1 MDMIMAL
8 THAKGDECM
17 KHKLITSLLI
27 AILYVSYT
35 MPVSYAQLN
44 DKEQPSAND
53 HKIAIVIDDLG
64 NDMEGTEAILAINAP
79 LTVAVMPFLQ
89 SSQRDAEL
97 AHAAGHEVIVHLPME
112 PNRGLKRWLGPGAIT
127 SDLTDEQVRERVEAA
142 IAQVPYATGINNHM
156 GSKITANERIMRIIL
171 QVCKEHNLFY
181 LDSKTTDKSVVP
193 KLAKELG
200 VPYVE
205 NALFLDD
212 QYTATHVHKQMQKVY
227 QLIKFN
233 ETTIII
239 GHVGMPGK
247 YTSAELARHIP
258 KLMQQCQLVYL
269 SELVR
274 ASLIDPE
281 VM

>member
-1 MDMIMAL
+1 MAM
-8 THAKGDECM
+8 TDDKGDECM

-27 AILYVSYT
+27 AILIGCYN
-35 MPVSYAQLN
+35 MPVSYAQAKE
-44 DKEQPSAND
+44 KEQQQPTSE

-64 NDMEGTEAILAINAP
+64 NDMEGTEEILALDAP
-79 LTVAVMPFLQ
+79 LTVAVMPFLP
-89 SSQRDAEL
+89 SSQRDAEQ
-97 AHAAGHEVIVHLPME
+97 AHAAGHEVILHLPME

-127 SDLTDEQVRERVEAA
+127 ADLTDEQVRKRVEEA
-142 IAQVPYATGINNHM
+142 IAQVPHAIGINNHM
-156 GSKITANERIMRIIL
+156 GSKITANERIMRVIL

-200 VPYVE
+200 VPFVE
-205 NALFLDD
+205 NGLFLDD
-212 QYTATHVHKQMQKVY
+212 QYTASHVHKQMQKVY

-233 ETTIII
+233 DTTIII

-258 KLMQQCQLVYL
+258 KLQQQCEIVHL